1 MEWSDTG
8 IVLRARRHGEAHAI
22 IDLLT
27 REHGRH
33 AGLVRGGA
41 GRRLRPALE
50 PGNEV
55 AAVWRARISENLGVY
70 SVEPTGS
77 RAALVLNSPRRL
89 AALSAACA
97 VACEALPEREPH
109 APAFRAL
116 TVLLD
121 ALEDDEVWPVLFVKW
136 ELGLL
141 RELGYGL
148 ALEDCAVTG
157 RTDSLTHVSP
167 RSGRAVCAEVAEPYK
182 EKLLVLPAFLRDA
195 AAEATDAD
203 LVAGLA
209 LTGYFLET
217 RLFAPADKRLPEA
230 RGRLVQAIAG

>member
-1 MEWSDTG
+1 MEWSDAG

-22 IDLLT
+22 VELLT
-27 REHGRH
+27 RQHGRH

-55 AAVWRARISENLGVY
+55 AAVWRARLSENLGVY
-70 SVEPTGS
+70 AVEPTKS
-77 RAALVLNSPRRL
+77 RSAFVLNSPRRL
-89 AALSAACA
+89 AALAAACA
-97 VACEALPEREPH
+97 VACDALPEREPH
-109 APAFRAL
+109 APAYRAL

-121 ALEDDEVWPVLFVKW
+121 ALADDEVWPALFVKW

-148 ALEDCAVTG
+148 ALEACAVTG
-157 RTDSLTHVSP
+157 RTDALTHVSP
-167 RSGRAVCAEVAEPYK
+167 RSGRAVCSEVAEPYK
-182 EKLLVLPAFLRDA
+182 EKLLPLPAFLCDA
-195 AAEATDAD
+195 GADITGAD
-203 LVAGLA
+203 LAAGLA

-217 RLFAPADKRLPEA
+217 RIFGPADKSLPEA
-230 RGRLVQAIAG
+230 RSRLAQAIAG